1 MKITINI
8 IRIFVGLLFIFSGLV
23 KANDPLGTAYKMEE
37 YFEVWNADLAT
48 STFFL
53 KNALTNLFHFLN
65 EHTLFLSV
73 TMNAF
78 EIIAG
83 AALLLGWRM
92 KLFSW
97 LLLLLMVFFT
107 ILTGYTYK
115 TGRPTNC
122 GCFGDCIKIT
132 PEYSFYKDVLLSV
145 LILVL
150 LFARKHIKPLFRPGM
165 NTALMFLVT
174 LFSFGLQWYALRYL
188 PPVDCLPFKKGN
200 NIPEKMKMPANAV
213 PDSIVMTF
221 VYDKQGQ
228 KVEFTADKFPADFND
243 SLYKFVSRYD
253 KVARK
258 GKNNE
263 PPIKGFILT
272 DMNNNDWTE
281 GVLNMPYAVL
291 LFEENIDSDNKAWD
305 KQFREIKAR
314 ADAKNIPVFIV
325 TKSADDLK
333 AKRNNE
339 FWNSMHVLR
348 CDFTAI
354 RTAARATPTIYL
366 LREGSVEGKWSH
378 ANFGDV
384 KGTIDKIPQ
393 QAPEINS
400 ILNSLKNAEN
410 IVNRSLPETQAI
422 VDSTDNVMQEKYR
435 STIDSLL
442 QELKKN

>member
-1 MKITINI
+1 MKIAINI

-37 YFEVWNADLAT
+37 YFEVWTADLAT

-53 KNALTNLFHFLN
+53 KNALINLFHFLN
-65 EHTLFLSV
+65 DHTLFLSV

-132 PEYSFYKDVLLSV
+132 PEYSFYKDVLLSI

-150 LFARKHIKPLFRPGM
+150 LFARRHIKPLFSAGM
-165 NTALMFLVT
+165 NTGLMFLAT
-174 LFSFGLQWYALRYL
+174 GFSFGLQWYALRYL

-200 NIPEKMKMPANAV
+200 SIPEKMKMPANAV

-221 VYDKQGQ
+221 VYEKQGQ

-243 SLYKFVSRYD
+243 SVYKFVNRYD
-253 KVARK
+253 KLVRK

-263 PPIKGFILT
+263 PPIRGFALTGAKHADSTGVETTSDSTLVILSQPKS
-272 DMNNNDWTE
+272 
-281 GVLNMPYAVL
+281 LL
-291 LFEENIDSDNKAWD
+291 LFNNILPDKDPAWKNDLLAVYAEAQKKGIPFYFVTTNRDSAIAIYS
-305 KQFREIKAR
+305 QMGFR
-314 ADAKNIPVFIV
+314 NI
-325 TKSADDLK
+325 
-333 AKRNNE
+333 N
-339 FWNSMHVLR
+339 VLS

-354 RTAARATPTIYL
+354 RTASRAVQTLYL
-366 LREGSVEGKWSH
+366 LNNGRVEAKWSN
-378 ANFGDV
+378 ANFDEAKKV
-384 KGTIDKIPQ
+384 I
-393 QAPEINS
+393 
-400 ILNSLKNAEN
+400 
-410 IVNRSLPETQAI
+410 
-422 VDSTDNVMQEKYR
+422 EK
-435 STIDSLL
+435 
-442 QELKKN
+442 

>member
-1 MKITINI
+1 MKIAINI

-37 YFEVWNADLAT
+37 YFEVWNADLAA

-53 KNALTNLFHFLN
+53 KNALISLFHFLN
-65 EHTLFLSV
+65 DHTLFLSV

-132 PEYSFYKDVLLSV
+132 PEYSFYKDVLLSI
-145 LILVL
+145 LILIL
-150 LFARKHIKPLFRPGM
+150 LFARRHIKPLFSPAL
-165 NTALMFLVT
+165 NTGLMLLATV
-174 LFSFGLQWYALRYL
+174 FSFGLQWYALRYL
-188 PPVDCLPFKKGN
+188 PPVDCLPFKRGN
-200 NIPEKMKMPANAV
+200 SIPEKMKMPANAV

-221 VYDKQGQ
+221 VYEKQGQ

-243 SLYKFVSRYD
+243 SVYKFVNRYD
-253 KVARK
+253 KLVRK

-263 PPIKGFILT
+263 PPIRGFSLTGAKHADSTGAEITADSTLIILSQPKS
-272 DMNNNDWTE
+272 
-281 GVLNMPYAVL
+281 LL
-291 LFEENIDSDNKAWD
+291 LFNNILPGSDPAWKNDLLGVYSEAHKKGIPFYFVTTNPDSAIAVYS
-305 KQFREIKAR
+305 QMGFR
-314 ADAKNIPVFIV
+314 NI
-325 TKSADDLK
+325 
-333 AKRNNE
+333 N
-339 FWNSMHVLR
+339 VLS

-354 RTAARATPTIYL
+354 RTASRAVQTLYL
-366 LREGSVEGKWSH
+366 LNNGTVEAKWSH
-378 ANFGDV
+378 ADFDEAKKV
-384 KGTIDKIPQ
+384 I
-393 QAPEINS
+393 
-400 ILNSLKNAEN
+400 
-410 IVNRSLPETQAI
+410 
-422 VDSTDNVMQEKYR
+422 EK
-435 STIDSLL
+435 
-442 QELKKN
+442 

>member
-8 IRIFVGLLFIFSGLV
+8 IRVFVGLLFIFSGLV

-53 KNALTNLFHFLN
+53 KDALTNLFHFLN
-65 EHTLFLSV
+65 DHTLFLSV

-97 LLLLLMVFFT
+97 LLLLLMIFFT

-132 PEYSFYKDVLLSV
+132 PEYSFYKDLLLSA
-145 LILVL
+145 LILII
-150 LFARKHIKPLFRPGM
+150 LFARKHIKPLFSSRL
-165 NTALMFLVT
+165 NTGLMFLITV
-174 LFSFGLQWYALRYL
+174 FSFGLQWYSLRYL

-200 NIPEKMKMPANAV
+200 SIPEKMKLPPNAV

-221 VYDKQGQ
+221 VYEKQGQ

-243 SLYKFVSRYD
+243 SLYKFINRYD

-263 PPIKGFILT
+263 PPIKGFSLTGPKNVDSTGIETISDSTGVILSQPKS
-272 DMNNNDWTE
+272 
-281 GVLNMPYAVL
+281 LL
-291 LFEENIDSDNKAWD
+291 LFNTDLPGNDPAWKKDLLAVYEEANKKGIPFYFVSNNRDSAITVYS
-305 KQFREIKAR
+305 QMGI
-314 ADAKNIPVFIV
+314 KNI
-325 TKSADDLK
+325 
-333 AKRNNE
+333 N
-339 FWNSMHVLR
+339 VLS

-354 RTAARATPTIYL
+354 RTAARSNPTLYL
-366 LREGSVEGKWSH
+366 LSNGIVKGKWSF
-378 ANFGDV
+378 ANFGEAA
-384 KGTIDKIPQ
+384 KALIK
-393 QAPEINS
+393 
-400 ILNSLKNAEN
+400 
-410 IVNRSLPETQAI
+410 
-422 VDSTDNVMQEKYR
+422 
-435 STIDSLL
+435 
-442 QELKKN
+442 

>member
-1 MKITINI
+1 MKIVINI

-48 STFFL
+48 SAFLL

-65 EHTLFLSV
+65 DHTLFLSV

-132 PEYSFYKDVLLSV
+132 PEYSFYKDVLLSI

-150 LFARKHIKPLFRPGM
+150 LFARRHIKPLFSPRV
-165 NTALMFLVT
+165 NTGLMFLAT
-174 LFSFGLQWYALRYL
+174 MFSFGLQWYALRYL

-200 NIPEKMKMPANAV
+200 SIPEKMQMPANAV

-221 VYDKQGQ
+221 VYEKQGQ

-243 SLYKFVSRYD
+243 SVYKFVNRYD
-253 KVARK
+253 KLVRK

-263 PPIKGFILT
+263 PPIRGFSLTGAKQADSTGVETDSDSTLVILSQPKS
-272 DMNNNDWTE
+272 
-281 GVLNMPYAVL
+281 LL
-291 LFEENIDSDNKAWD
+291 LFNNILPDNDPAWKNDLLAVYGEAQKKGIPFYFVTTNRDSAIAVYS
-305 KQFREIKAR
+305 QMGFRDI
-314 ADAKNIPVFIV
+314 N
-325 TKSADDLK
+325 
-333 AKRNNE
+333 
-339 FWNSMHVLR
+339 VLS

-354 RTAARATPTIYL
+354 RTASRAVQTLYL
-366 LREGSVEGKWSH
+366 LENGKVEAKWSY
-378 ANFGDV
+378 ANFDE
-384 KGTIDKIPQ
+384 
-393 QAPEINS
+393 A
-400 ILNSLKNAEN
+400 
-410 IVNRSLPETQAI
+410 
-422 VDSTDNVMQEKYR
+422 
-435 STIDSLL
+435 
-442 QELKKN
+442 KKVIAK

>member
-1 MKITINI
+1 MKIVINI

-48 STFFL
+48 STFLL

-65 EHTLFLSV
+65 DHTLFLSV

-132 PEYSFYKDVLLSV
+132 PEYSFYKDVLLSI

-150 LFARKHIKPLFRPGM
+150 LFARRHIKPLFSPRV
-165 NTALMFLVT
+165 NTGLMFLAT
-174 LFSFGLQWYALRYL
+174 MFSFGLQWYALRYL

-200 NIPEKMKMPANAV
+200 SIPEKMQMPANAV

-221 VYDKQGQ
+221 VYEKQGQ

-243 SLYKFVSRYD
+243 SVYKFVNRYD
-253 KVARK
+253 KLVRK

-263 PPIKGFILT
+263 PPIRGFSLTGAKQADSTGVETDSDSTLVILSQPKS
-272 DMNNNDWTE
+272 
-281 GVLNMPYAVL
+281 LL
-291 LFEENIDSDNKAWD
+291 LFNNILPDNDPAWKNDLLAVYGEAQKKGIPFYFVTTNRDSAIAVYS
-305 KQFREIKAR
+305 QMGFRDI
-314 ADAKNIPVFIV
+314 N
-325 TKSADDLK
+325 
-333 AKRNNE
+333 
-339 FWNSMHVLR
+339 VLS

-354 RTAARATPTIYL
+354 RTASRAVQTLYL
-366 LREGSVEGKWSH
+366 LENGKVEAKWSY
-378 ANFGDV
+378 ANFDE
-384 KGTIDKIPQ
+384 
-393 QAPEINS
+393 A
-400 ILNSLKNAEN
+400 
-410 IVNRSLPETQAI
+410 
-422 VDSTDNVMQEKYR
+422 
-435 STIDSLL
+435 
-442 QELKKN
+442 KKVIAK

>member
-1 MKITINI
+1 MKVAINV

-37 YFEVWNADLAT
+37 YFEVWNTDLST
-48 STFFL
+48 SAFFA
-53 KNALTNLFHFLN
+53 KDALMNLFHFFN
-65 EHTLFLSV
+65 DHTLFLSV

-145 LILVL
+145 LILIL
-150 LFARKHIKPLFRPGM
+150 LFARRHIKPLFRPGM

-174 LFSFGLQWYALRYL
+174 IFSFGLQWYALRYL

-200 NIPEKMKMPANAV
+200 SIPEKMKMPADAV

-221 VYDKQGQ
+221 VYEKQGQ
-228 KVEFTADKFPADFND
+228 NIEFTADKFPADFND
-243 SLYKFVSRYD
+243 SLYKFVDRYD
-253 KVARK
+253 KVVRK
-258 GKNNE
+258 GRNNE
-263 PPIKGFILT
+263 PPIKGFSLTTANTADSTGNTIINDSTGVILSQPNSLLLFNT
-272 DMNNNDWTE
+272 
-281 GVLNMPYAVL
+281 NMPEKNPAWKNDLLAVYAEANKKGIPFYFVTTNRDSASL
-291 LFEENIDSDNKAWD
+291 LYSQMGF
-305 KQFREIKAR
+305 
-314 ADAKNIPVFIV
+314 KNINML
-325 TKSADDLK
+325 A
-333 AKRNNE
+333 
-339 FWNSMHVLR
+339 

-354 RTAARATPTIYL
+354 RTAARVNPTLYL
-366 LREGSVEGKWSH
+366 LRNGTVANKWSY
-378 ANFGDV
+378 ANFDDA
-384 KGTIDKIPQ
+384 KKF
-393 QAPEINS
+393 
-400 ILNSLKNAEN
+400 L
-410 IVNRSLPETQAI
+410 
-422 VDSTDNVMQEKYR
+422 EK
-435 STIDSLL
+435 
-442 QELKKN
+442 

>member
-1 MKITINI
+1 MKIAINI

-48 STFFL
+48 SSFFL

-65 EHTLFLSV
+65 DHTLFLSV

-132 PEYSFYKDVLLSV
+132 PEYSFYKDVLLSI

-150 LFARKHIKPLFRPGM
+150 LFARRHIKPLFSPGV
-165 NTALMFLVT
+165 NTGLMFLATV
-174 LFSFGLQWYALRYL
+174 FSFGLQWYALRYL
-188 PPVDCLPFKKGN
+188 PPVDCLPFKKGSS
-200 NIPEKMKMPANAV
+200 IPEKMKMPANAV

-221 VYDKQGQ
+221 VYEKQGQ

-243 SLYKFVSRYD
+243 SVYKFVNRYD
-253 KVARK
+253 KLVRK

-263 PPIKGFILT
+263 PPIRGFALTGAKHADSTGVETTTDSTLVILSQPKS
-272 DMNNNDWTE
+272 
-281 GVLNMPYAVL
+281 LL
-291 LFEENIDSDNKAWD
+291 LFNNILPDKDPAWKNDLLAVYAEAHKKGIPFYFVTTNRDSAMAVYS
-305 KQFREIKAR
+305 QMGFQ
-314 ADAKNIPVFIV
+314 NI
-325 TKSADDLK
+325 
-333 AKRNNE
+333 N
-339 FWNSMHVLR
+339 VLS

-354 RTAARATPTIYL
+354 RTASRAVQTLYL
-366 LREGSVEGKWSH
+366 LNNGRVEAKWSH
-378 ANFGDV
+378 ANFDEASKV
-384 KGTIDKIPQ
+384 I
-393 QAPEINS
+393 
-400 ILNSLKNAEN
+400 
-410 IVNRSLPETQAI
+410 
-422 VDSTDNVMQEKYR
+422 EK
-435 STIDSLL
+435 
-442 QELKKN
+442 